1 MPAHPGPGDTVSWL
15 RSLAPSA
22 TTQPVLP
29 LNVHGDPRMT
39 VRAGYALLERMK
51 RHNQEARRL
60 LAMVEA
66 AQAEAADREARR

>member
-1 MPAHPGPGDTVSWL
+1 
-15 RSLAPSA
+15 
-22 TTQPVLP
+22 VLP